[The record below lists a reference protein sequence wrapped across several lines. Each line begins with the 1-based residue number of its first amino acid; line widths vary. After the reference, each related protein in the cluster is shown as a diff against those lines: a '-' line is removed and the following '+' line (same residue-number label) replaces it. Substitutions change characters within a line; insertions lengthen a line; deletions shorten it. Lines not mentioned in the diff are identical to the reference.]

1 MAVTI
6 DDDVFIDML
15 WERVNTFC
23 PDSYSKEFWDA
34 VFDYLKETGWLPNPA
49 HNSPSYIVDNIYV
62 NGEVKT
68 LEEIRESYS
77 YPDVDITK
85 MSDDELRNYLA
96 EETDWMTMGDRFI
109 RRLGL

>member
-1 MAVTI
+1 MAVMI

-23 PDSYSKEFWDA
+23 PDSYSEEFWDA

-68 LEEIRESYS
+68 MEEIRENYS
-77 YPDVDITK
+77 YPGVDITK

-96 EETDWMTMGDRFI
+96 EETDWMTMGDRFV